1 VKSGVLLRRGFYLFV
16 VLLFALSLFGMFVT
30 GPVVV
35 RVPRLPLES
44 EPSQEHLR
52 RDVGL
57 LCNRYAPRSWRDT
70 RNLDDAAVWIA
81 RELAD
86 AGFEVRSHPYEIDG
100 RTYRNVVAWRKGR
113 DPEAGAIVV
122 GAHYDTVEGSPG
134 ADDNA
139 SGVAVLLELARTLP
153 DVYTRRTHYLVAFGT
168 EEPPYFGSEQMGS
181 AIFARELAE
190 RGTDVVLMASL
201 DMVGY
206 FSDARGSQ
214 RFPNP
219 LLRLLYPGRGNFLA
233 IIGDAKSG
241 PGIDRAKRALLATG
255 RLPIH
260 SFRAPASTEL
270 VQLSDHASFR
280 AHGFQAVQVTDT
292 AFMRNPHYHLAED
305 TPDTLDYERMAEVVR
320 ALHGLF
326 RE

>member
-1 VKSGVLLRRGFYLFV
+1 MRIGVLIRRGFYLFV
-16 VLLFALSLFGMFVT
+16 VLLFALALFGMFVT

-35 RVPRLPLES
+35 RVQRLPFEV
-44 EPSQEHLR
+44 EPSMENLR
-52 RDVGL
+52 RDVYL
-57 LCNRYAPRSWRDT
+57 LCHKYSPRSWRDQK
-70 RNLDDAAVWIA
+70 NLDEAAVWIA

-86 AGFEVRSHPYEIDG
+86 AGFEVRSHPYDIDG
-100 RTYRNVVAWRKGR
+100 RTYRNVVARRKGSEP
-113 DPEAGAIVV
+113 DAQAIVV

-153 DVYTRRTHYLVAFGT
+153 DVSSRRTHYLVAFGT

-181 AIFARELAE
+181 AVFARELAE
-190 RGTDVVLMASL
+190 RGTDVLLMVSL

-214 RFPNP
+214 LFPNP

-241 PGIDRAKRALLATG
+241 PGINRAKRALLATG
-255 RLPIH
+255 DLPVH
-260 SFRAPASTEL
+260 SFRAPAATEL
-270 VQLSDHASFR
+270 VHLSDHASFR
-280 AHGFQAVQVTDT
+280 AHGFQAVQITDT
-292 AFMRNPHYHLAED
+292 AFMRNPHYHLAGD
-305 TPDTLDYERMAEVVR
+305 TPDKLDYERMAEVVR
-320 ALHGLF
+320 PLYGLF
-326 RE
+326 WE